1 VDKTL
6 ASNNMFSKTTHDQKS
21 YYDEL
26 SSLEE
31 NIGQKRL
38 DIIAT
43 KQAIL
48 INQQNIEKQM
58 KMVFSS

>member
-1 VDKTL
+1 
-6 ASNNMFSKTTHDQKS
+6 MFSKTTHDQKS